1 MGNSGWGRLMK
12 VVLINIISFQLG
24 RKAPQI
30 FRLLTDSHQPLDNHA
45 SNESEH

>member
-1 MGNSGWGRLMK
+1 MGNSGWGRWMK

-30 FRLLTDSHQPLDNHA
+30 FRLLTDTHQPLGNHV
-45 SNESEH
+45 SNENED

>member
-1 MGNSGWGRLMK
+1 MGNSGWGRWMK

-30 FRLLTDSHQPLDNHA
+30 FRLLTDTHQPLGNHA
-45 SNESEH
+45 SNENED